1 MLFVIDKSIAN
12 ALENGSK
19 SQDDVVVAVESIA
32 TAHRRGY
39 HLICAERKTLN
50 TLKECPLL
58 SEVTRHIYAR
68 AHQRFPQ
75 TGEYRKK
82 FVRRVEII
90 ASEGTFELSE
100 EGECKVIRLSAN
112 YISNSSIA
120 SETIFLSENQSDISF
135 YKKLAQAYMS
145 WSGLGKIYIRCE
157 PRGGGGQTTATE
169 YESIQNRKNRLCLCI
184 ADSDRGTP
192 CANIGGTARE
202 VERRD
207 DVNQPLC
214 ELVILNV
221 REIENIIPTSMY
233 KEAATGDVNWMK
245 GVSFLERLESSKE
258 PDARK
263 YLDIKK
269 GLKLGDILHVSPD
282 SPVSKYWLRVLKILK
297 ISDKCW
303 ANEAC
308 TDKKSCTCI
317 VAHSL
322 GSKIL
327 DAVIKVIQQK
337 SGDEVAGMVCELLK
351 PEWEIIGEI
360 ITAWCCGSSRL
371 SVIPT

>member
-19 SQDDVVVAVESIA
+19 SQDDVVLAVQSIA
-32 TAHRRGY
+32 DAYRKGY
-39 HLICAERKTLN
+39 HLIFAERKTLKI
-50 TLKECPLL
+50 LKECSLL
-58 SEVTRHIYAR
+58 SDTTRRLYAK

-82 FVRRVEII
+82 FVRRVEVI
-90 ASEGTFELSE
+90 ATEGTFELSE

-120 SETIFLSENQSDISF
+120 SETVFLSENQSDVSF

-145 WSGLGKIYIRCE
+145 WSDLGKIHIRCE
-157 PRGGGGQTTATE
+157 PRGGGGQTTVNE
-169 YESIQNRKNRLCLCI
+169 YESVQNPKNRLCLCI
-184 ADSDRGTP
+184 VDSDRKIPSGS
-192 CANIGGTARE
+192 IGDTAKA
-202 VERRD
+202 VKKID

-221 REIENIIPTSMY
+221 RKIENMIPTSMY
-233 KEAATGDVNWMK
+233 REAAIGDVNWME
-245 GVSFLERLESSKE
+245 GVSFLEKLESSNVS
-258 PDARK
+258 DARK

-297 ISDKCW
+297 ISDKCL

-322 GSKIL
+322 GIL

-337 SGDEVAGMVCELLK
+337 SGNEVAGMVCALLK
-351 PEWEIIGEI
+351 PEWETIGEI
-360 ITAWCCGSSRL
+360 ITAWCCGSPRL
-371 SVIPT
+371 SVI